1 VSKFR
6 SLLKYWLPTILWMWV
21 IFSASG
27 DMNSVHHS
35 SRIIRPILLWLFP
48 HMSEEAISAIVF
60 TARKCAHLTEYAI
73 LGWLYWRIL
82 RRPVKADARPWS
94 WRHAGLAIL
103 LVAIYAITDEIH
115 QHFVP
120 GREGCLR
127 DVLIDTS
134 GATLGM
140 LGLWRLHYWRRRG
153 KRKSL
158 EKLEQ
163 KITKGTKVGI

>member
-1 VSKFR
+1 M
-6 SLLKYWLPTILWMWV
+6 ILWMWV

-27 DMNSVHHS
+27 DINSVHHS

-48 HMSEEAISAIVF
+48 HMSEDAIGVIVY

-73 LGWLYWRIL
+73 LAWLYWRIL
-82 RRPVKADARPWS
+82 RRPVKPDPRPWS

-103 LVAIYAITDEIH
+103 LVTIYAATDEFH

-140 LGLWRLHYWRRRG
+140 LCLWRLHHWRGRK

-158 EKLEQ
+158 GEADQ
-163 KITKGTKVGI
+163 KEPKQPKVAI